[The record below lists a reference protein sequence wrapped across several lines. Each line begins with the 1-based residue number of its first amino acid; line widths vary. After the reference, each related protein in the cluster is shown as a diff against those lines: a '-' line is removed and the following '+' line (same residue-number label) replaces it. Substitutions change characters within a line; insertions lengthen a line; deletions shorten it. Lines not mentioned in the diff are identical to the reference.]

1 MTQPSHP
8 CPECAQEIPVCT
20 CGEWGCGLSSQFY
33 TDCPSTAAANYRRKR
48 DERDEEARRMAEV
61 RRYLAEEE
69 QRKREEYYGVLF
81 ECLDR

>member
-1 MTQPSHP
+1 
-8 CPECAQEIPVCT
+8 
-20 CGEWGCGLSSQFY
+20 
-33 TDCPSTAAANYRRKR
+33 
-48 DERDEEARRMAEV
+48 MAEV